1 MTRLIAR
8 PSSTVTVDLDP
19 EPALAGQ
26 TEELV
31 ALAGAVRVKNETESV
46 EASVVLKRV
55 QMLRRFVSGV
65 YKTAKNPLNDA
76 KRRLDTQEKAL
87 LEPLRRAESDIM
99 ATILAYRNAEE
110 IRREETAAVALAAA
124 VYARANGASEPPA
137 PTLPAAVPPETLVP
151 GMVARSNW
159 TGTCSDLKKVVLSV
173 AAQLLLDDETVKMTK
188 VTRRWLTT
196 TCAPSPQASLDILSI
211 SAPRL
216 NALARALRHDL
227 SIPGTVAEERQQ
239 LVSRK

>member
-8 PSSTVTVDLDP
+8 PHTSTVTVDLDP

-31 ALAGAVRVKNETESV
+31 ALADQVMVTTESESV
-46 EASVVLKRV
+46 EASAVLKRV

-65 YKTAKNPLNDA
+65 YKTAKGPLNDA

-99 ATILAYRNAEE
+99 ATILAYRNAEQARLE
-110 IRREETAAVALAAA
+110 AEAAAA
-124 VYARANGASEPPA
+124 VEATVEARLNGAPSLEPV
-137 PTLPAAVPPETLVP
+137 LPASPPPDTLVE
-151 GMVARSNW
+151 GMVARSTW
-159 TGTCSDLKKVVLSV
+159 TGTVTDLKKVVLSV
-173 AAQLLLDDETVKMTK
+173 AAQLLLDDETAKMTT
-188 VTRRWLTT
+188 VTRRWLTK
-196 TCAPSPQASLDILSI
+196 TCSPSPQASLDLLSI

-227 SIPGTVAEERQQ
+227 SVPGTSVAENQQ
-239 LVSRK
+239 LVSRR